1 MTAPAF
7 NSPKEPN
14 AMTVNCA
21 LVRDGTYPAILN
33 HSQKINDNGA
43 QANATLK
50 IRNVAGK
57 PLAGA
62 AVFAQIESSIAT
74 IYRSRVDHRSASFA
88 LNETQ
93 AVEIAAAL
101 LGKGYAILSAGAEGA
116 KNEEVA
122 GHLRGAERI
131 ADAFRLVERIAA
143 FDPDSSVHASQ
154 ITGLIDEARRIVGSP
169 A

>member
-1 MTAPAF
+1 
-7 NSPKEPN
+7 
-14 AMTVNCA
+14 MTVNCA

-93 AVEIAAAL
+93 AVEIARAMLGSEYVVLPKDEINALVKLAKRVAAL
-101 LGKGYAILSAGAEGA
+101 HPIRTNDGMI
-116 KNEEVA
+116 
-122 GHLRGAERI
+122 
-131 ADAFRLVERIAA
+131 
-143 FDPDSSVHASQ
+143 DSLA
-154 ITGLIDEARRIVGSP
+154 TEARRIVGSP